1 MAIRNS
7 PVIIHIKLSGNGRR
21 ISFRRRFGAFSIS
34 FVLRRPRKSR
44 THALSCST
52 PEKSAVECVCLQ
64 QYNPPSSRHLRLLL
78 PRCSFCPSSRR
89 KTSQC
94 KHARINQGGYTGQ
107 KQPSRVAGIR
117 AASRENQW
125 PRVHHET
132 RWRRSPKALT
142 FFSLSA
148 PQPAVTTQ
156 LVSPCLSR
164 LFFFFWFESGRLVEP
179 LVTRRWLMSPKERRY
194 GG

>member
-1 MAIRNS
+1 MAIRKS
-7 PVIIHIKLSGNGRR
+7 PVIIRIKLSGNGRS
-21 ISFRRRFGAFSIS
+21 ISFLRRFGAFSIS
-34 FVLRRPRKSR
+34 FLLRRLRKSR

-64 QYNPPSSRHLRLLL
+64 QSSPPPSRHPRLLL
-78 PRCSFCPSSRR
+78 PRCSFCPSSRPQDW

-164 LFFFFWFESGRLVEP
+164 LFFLVR
-179 LVTRRWLMSPKERRY
+179 VW
-194 GG
+194 